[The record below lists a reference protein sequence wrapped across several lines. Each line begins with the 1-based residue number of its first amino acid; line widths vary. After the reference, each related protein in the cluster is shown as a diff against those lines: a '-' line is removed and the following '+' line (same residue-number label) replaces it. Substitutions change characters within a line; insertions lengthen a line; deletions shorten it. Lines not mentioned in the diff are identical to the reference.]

1 MISIKTGDG
10 GFDLTCSSTQDLVS
24 WHAAFWLS
32 HWEKSHIEEIYTAHL
47 IRTTIND
54 SRNAPSTLTDG
65 RLEGWV
71 RAKVTRYHHTSVGKW
86 KRLWMCISA
95 GRVTS
100 ALRPEHNTWDSPY
113 IAPKKRGIS
122 GLLSQDKSTV
132 ESIISLYDGQP
143 GKYSRPVFRF
153 KAVTQAFAVY
163 PNEPDLISS
172 RTLIKLQ
179 GTYRE
184 EGSIP
189 TEDEEYESQMLLV
202 PDLEGAG
209 VQEMLRWLIGG
220 HVAFSKP
227 F

>member
-10 GFDLTCSSTQDLVS
+10 GFSLICSSPQDLVS

-32 HWEKSHIEEIYTAHL
+32 HWEKSRIEEIYTAHL

-54 SRNAPSTLTDG
+54 SRNAPSTLTEG

-71 RAKVTRYHHTSVGKW
+71 RAKVARYHHTSAGKW
-86 KRLWMCISA
+86 KRLWMRIST

-100 ALRPEHNTWDSPY
+100 ALRPEHDIWDSPY
-113 IAPKKRGIS
+113 IAPKKRDTS

-132 ESIISLYDGQP
+132 KSIIFLYDGQP

-179 GTYRE
+179 GGYCDD
-184 EGSIP
+184 GSLL
-189 TEDEEYESQMLLV
+189 TGNEEYESQMLLV

-220 HVAFSKP
+220 HVAFAKP